1 MIAADIAK
9 LLCAWPPGGSP
20 CAKLRQ
26 SIVILAGLIVA
37 KANECVRRAAVMW
50 ISQKMPESDG
60 CFGETILVIKQAAEI
75 PPSIRPRGTQARGFS
90 IEPDRIGCAIF
101 TAGGF
106 GLMGNKIE
114 TLGLGS

>member
-60 CFGETILVIKQAAEI
+60 CFGETILVITGCRDTTI
-75 PPSIRPRGTQARGFS
+75 HPPKRDAGAWLLDRAGSHRVRDFHCGRLRPDGQ
-90 IEPDRIGCAIF
+90 
-101 TAGGF
+101 
-106 GLMGNKIE
+106 
-114 TLGLGS
+114 